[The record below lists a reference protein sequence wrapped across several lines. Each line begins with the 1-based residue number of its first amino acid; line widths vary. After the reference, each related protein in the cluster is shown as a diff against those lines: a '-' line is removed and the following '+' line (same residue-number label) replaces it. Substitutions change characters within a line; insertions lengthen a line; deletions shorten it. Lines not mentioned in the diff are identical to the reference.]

1 MVTTEMN
8 GAAGDAVESRTLA
21 AIRRFLLGALLV
33 GVAGMGT
40 ELLLIGHVEGLL
52 QLTPVLLLALGLAAA
67 GWHAWRARAASVRV
81 LQTTMVLFVISGL
94 AGVILHYRGNAEFEL
109 EMYPTLGGVQLVRET
124 LTGATPVLA
133 PGSMTLLGLVGLVQ
147 TYRHPRLRPPGAAYS
162 TEEATR

>member
-1 MVTTEMN
+1 MASELN
-8 GAAGDAVESRTLA
+8 GAAEEAAELSTLA
-21 AIRRFLLGALLV
+21 SIRRFLLGALFV

-52 QLTPVLLLALGLAAA
+52 QLAPVVLLGLGLVVA
-67 GWHAWRARAASVRV
+67 GWHAWSAGAVSARV

-94 AGVILHYRGNAEFEL
+94 AGVILHYRGNVEFEL
-109 EMYPTLGGVQLVRET
+109 EMYPTLGGIDLVRET

-147 TYRHPRLRPPGAAYS
+147 TYRHPRLRTPDAAQS
-162 TEEATR
+162 TQEARR